1 MVELMYNMVG
11 NGPTLTAA
19 AIADLVPSVTIPAGM
34 ARQGGM
40 LRARLMGKI
49 STVITTPGT
58 ATFTMFIGALP
69 WSPNHIYVVGDRVC
83 GAGNLTYALKGPLP
97 WHANTAYTVAGVPN
111 LVSSHGR
118 TYTCA
123 TAGTSALYGPGP
135 TGTGAGEVD
144 GTGTLTWDYVAGAPG
159 LSSAATP
166 PAGAADVNEGNCE
179 WDYVAAVAPFAIS
192 EAIDQ
197 VDNAACTD
205 VPWILEM
212 DMIVRGA
219 TILAMGSYQAYNLEK
234 IITPW
239 GARRLIPA
247 ASPAAV
253 AFNPEITNYLRFCF
267 TPSVNTGSMTC
278 MMYTVEGM
286 APMEMYGF

>member
-1 MVELMYNMVG
+1 MVELVYGMVG

-19 AIADLVPSVTIPAGM
+19 AIADLVPPVRIPAGM

-40 LRARLMGKI
+40 IRARLMGKI
-49 STVITTPGT
+49 SSVITTPGT
-58 ATFTMFIGALP
+58 VTLTMFIGALP
-69 WSPNHIYVVGDRVC
+69 WSPNVIYKVGDRVC
-83 GAGNLTYALKGPLP
+83 GAANLTYALKGPLP
-97 WHANTAYTVAGVPN
+97 WKPNTAYTVAGVPN
-111 LVSSHGR
+111 LVNSHGR

-123 TAGTSALYGPGP
+123 TAGISGNLGGPIGV
-135 TGTGAGEVD
+135 GAGEVD

-166 PAGAADVNEGNCE
+166 PAGAADINEGNCE
-179 WDYVAAVAPFAIS
+179 WDYIAAAAPFVVS

-205 VPWILEM
+205 LPWILEM
-212 DMIVRGA
+212 DMIVKGA
-219 TILAMGSYQAYNLEK
+219 TILAMGSYQSYNLEK

-239 GARRLIPA
+239 GSRRLIPA
-247 ASPAAV
+247 ATPAAV
-253 AFNPEITNYLRFCF
+253 AFNPEIDNYLRFCF

-278 MMYTVEGM
+278 MIYTVEGM
-286 APMEMYGF
+286 APMEMYGW

>member
-1 MVELMYNMVG
+1 MVELMYSMVG
-11 NGPTLTAA
+11 NGPSLTAI
-19 AIADLVPSVTIPAGM
+19 AIADLVPAVRIPAGM

-49 STVITTPGT
+49 SSVITTPGT
-58 ATFTMFIGALP
+58 AIFTMFIGAMP
-69 WSPNHIYVVGDRVC
+69 WSPNRIYEVGDRVC
-83 GAGNLTYALKGPLP
+83 GAANRTYALKGPLP

-123 TAGTSALYGPGP
+123 AAGTSALYGPGP

-144 GTGTLTWDYVAGAPG
+144 GTGTLRWDYVAGAPG

-166 PAGAADVNEGNCE
+166 PAGAADINEGNCE
-179 WDYVAAVAPFAIS
+179 WDYVAAAAPFATS

-212 DMIVRGA
+212 DMVVRGA
-219 TILAMGSYQAYNLEK
+219 TILAMGSYQSYNLEK

-239 GARRLIPA
+239 GSRRLIPA
-247 ASPAAV
+247 ATPAAV
-253 AFNPEITNYLRFCF
+253 AFNPEIDNYLRFCY
-267 TPSVNTGSMTC
+267 TPSVDTNSITC
-278 MMYTVEGM
+278 MMYSVEGM
-286 APMEMYGF
+286 APWTIY